1 MSSIISLVK
10 KLKKYLLLLQRSMVC
25 GLEKINHKNKNME
38 KSEIIK
44 ELQEIQAGNWTDKSK
59 DALAAALDIYKSTQE
74 SL

>member
-1 MSSIISLVK
+1 
-10 KLKKYLLLLQRSMVC
+10 MVC